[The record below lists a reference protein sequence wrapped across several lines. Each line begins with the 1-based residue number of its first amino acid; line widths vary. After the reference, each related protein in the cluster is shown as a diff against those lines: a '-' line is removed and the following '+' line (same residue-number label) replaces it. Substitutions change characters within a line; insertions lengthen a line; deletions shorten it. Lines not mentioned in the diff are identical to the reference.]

1 MNEIFS
7 STETHSIVRQ
17 SYVSYDNAVLFIIRF
32 NFSQISRNFISW
44 IIYNSKHILYKNY
57 ARNGLRLNP

>member
-17 SYVSYDNAVLFIIRF
+17 SYVWYDNVILFIIGF
-32 NFSQISRNFISW
+32 NFSQISRNFIS
-44 IIYNSKHILYKNY
+44 
-57 ARNGLRLNP
+57 